1 MKFEEDRS
9 NTVPKGTKQMK
20 EVLIRYTDGSEQL
33 VKCTEPTMVLIGFQ
47 EYQYLKN
54 LYLQVQ
60 ECVNNHKGDK

>member
-1 MKFEEDRS
+1 MNFEEDRS